1 MKGMENTGQAM
12 ASHGANTEAASAME
26 AGNVRTLAGT
36 LMRELAPSELDLVAG
51 GTFSFVADSRYKGG
65 CDVIITA

>member
-12 ASHGANTEAASAME
+12 ASHGANTEATSAME

-36 LMRELAPSELDLVAG
+36 LMRELAPSELDWWRVVYLRLLVLPNIEVG
-51 GTFSFVADSRYKGG
+51 VT
-65 CDVIITA
+65 

>member
-1 MKGMENTGQAM
+1 MKGMENTGRTM

-51 GTFSFVADSRYKGG
+51 GVFAFAGASQYRGG
-65 CDVIITA
+65 GDVIIMA